1 MVLYKAT
8 SEVLF
13 VDFMHLVN
21 NKVQFILSHN
31 TIIQKLSKYPH
42 VGKSRLRTAVEL
54 IGAIRTVICTV
65 TTISLFN
72 ARSIITSE
80 LISCAL
86 SRCRP
91 CWSRLTSHT
100 DNTALSTS
108 VCRVSYVSSQQCCG
122 NVAAEYRRLQ
132 HTADINQYLLPAE
145 CLCCYQQTERQT
157 DERTPDHYI
166 QYTHYSTYYEGSVNK
181 FIKFTYTT
189 STTTTTILRHIWS
202 GQHALTGT
210 SG

>member
-1 MVLYKAT
+1 VLYKST

-54 IGAIRTVICTV
+54 IGAIRTVIFTV

-91 CWSRLTSHT
+91 CWSRLTSHA

-132 HTADINQYLLPAE
+132 HAADINQYLLPAE
-145 CLCCYQQTERQT
+145 CLCCYQ
-157 DERTPDHYI
+157 
-166 QYTHYSTYYEGSVNK
+166 
-181 FIKFTYTT
+181 
-189 STTTTTILRHIWS
+189 
-202 GQHALTGT
+202 
-210 SG
+210 